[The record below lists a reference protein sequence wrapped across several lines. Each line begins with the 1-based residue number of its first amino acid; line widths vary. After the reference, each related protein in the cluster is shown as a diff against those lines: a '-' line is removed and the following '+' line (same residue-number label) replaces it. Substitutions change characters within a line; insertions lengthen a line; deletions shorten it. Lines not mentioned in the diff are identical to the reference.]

1 MIKVKRI
8 TPMFNRIV
16 TTADRVEVDQKV
28 NGIIIPEKLKGGY
41 SEYQRVIAVG
51 SMVHNLKEGDLVCI
65 DPSAYGRPVHKE
77 HIDSV
82 KGLSEDTV
90 QMAYYIPTIEVDGKE
105 CMFIADRDIAYKVE
119 DYEEVKEEDS
129 SPLIKPQTIIS

>member
-1 MIKVKRI
+1 MIKVKKI

-16 TTADRVEVDQKV
+16 TTANRVEMDQKV

-41 SEYQRVIAVG
+41 DEYQTVIAVG
-51 SMVHNLKEGDLVCI
+51 SMVHNLKPGDLVCI

-90 QMAYYIPTIEVDGKE
+90 QMAYYVPTIEVDGKD
-105 CMFIADRDIAYKVE
+105 CMFIADRDIAYKVD
-119 DYEEVKEEDS
+119 DYEE
-129 SPLIKPQTIIS
+129 IKDDNPVVITPPVIIN

>member
-1 MIKVKRI
+1 MIKVKKI
-8 TPMFNRIV
+8 IPMFNRIV
-16 TTADRVEVDQKV
+16 TTANRVEMDQKV

-41 SEYQRVIAVG
+41 DEYQTVIAVG
-51 SMVHNLKEGDLVCI
+51 SMVHNLKPGDLVCI

-119 DYEEVKEEDS
+119 DYEEVKEDNS
-129 SPLIKPQTIIS
+129 VIVTSPTIIS

>member
-1 MIKVKRI
+1 MIKVKKI

-16 TTADRVEVDQKV
+16 TTANRVEMDQKV

-41 SEYQRVIAVG
+41 DEYQTVIAVG
-51 SMVHNLKEGDLVCI
+51 SMVHNLKPGDLVCI

-90 QMAYYIPTIEVDGKE
+90 QMAYYVPTIEVDGKE
-105 CMFIADRDIAYKVE
+105 CMFIADRDIAYKVD
-119 DYEEVKEEDS
+119 DYEE
-129 SPLIKPQTIIS
+129 IKDDNTVVITPPVIIN

>member
-1 MIKVKRI
+1 MIKVKKI

-16 TTADRVEVDQKV
+16 TTANRVEMDQKV

-41 SEYQRVIAVG
+41 DEYQTVIAVG
-51 SMVHNLKEGDLVCI
+51 SMVHNIKPGDLVCI

-82 KGLSEDTV
+82 KGLSDDTV
-90 QMAYYIPTIEVDGKE
+90 QMAYYVPTIEVDGKE
-105 CMFIADRDIAYKVE
+105 CMFIADRDIAYKVD
-119 DYEEVKEEDS
+119 DYEE
-129 SPLIKPQTIIS
+129 IKDDNPVVITPPVIIN

>member
-1 MIKVKRI
+1 MTKVTKI

-16 TTADRVEVDQKV
+16 TTANRVEMDQKV

-41 SEYQRVIAVG
+41 DEYQTVIAVG
-51 SMVHNLKEGDLVCI
+51 SMVHNLKPGDLVCI

-82 KGLSEDTV
+82 KGLSDDTV
-90 QMAYYIPTIEVDGKE
+90 QMAYYIPTIDVDGKE
-105 CMFIADRDIAYKVE
+105 CMFIADRDIAYKVD
-119 DYEEVKEEDS
+119 DYEE
-129 SPLIKPQTIIS
+129 IKDDNPVVITPPVIIN

>member
-1 MIKVKRI
+1 MIKVKKI

-16 TTADRVEVDQKV
+16 TTANRVEMDQKV

-41 SEYQRVIAVG
+41 DEYQTVIAVG
-51 SMVHNLKEGDLVCI
+51 SMVHNLKPGDLVCI

-82 KGLSEDTV
+82 KGLSDDTV
-90 QMAYYIPTIEVDGKE
+90 QMAYYVPTIEVDGKE
-105 CMFIADRDIAYKVE
+105 CMFIADRDIAYKVD
-119 DYEEVKEEDS
+119 DYEDVKDDN
-129 SPLIKPQTIIS
+129 PVVITPPVIIN

>member
-1 MIKVKRI
+1 MIKVKKI

-16 TTADRVEVDQKV
+16 TTANRVEMDQKV

-41 SEYQRVIAVG
+41 DEYQTVIAVG
-51 SMVHNLKEGDLVCI
+51 SMVHNLKPGDLVCI

-90 QMAYYIPTIEVDGKE
+90 QMAYYVPTIEVDGKE
-105 CMFIADRDIAYKVE
+105 CMFISDRDIAYKVD
-119 DYEEVKEEDS
+119 DYEE
-129 SPLIKPQTIIS
+129 IKDDNPVVITPPVIIN

>member
-1 MIKVKRI
+1 MIKVKKI

-16 TTADRVEVDQKV
+16 TTANRVEMDQKV

-41 SEYQRVIAVG
+41 DEYQTVIAVG
-51 SMVHNLKEGDLVCI
+51 SMVHNLKPGDLVCI

-82 KGLSEDTV
+82 KGLSDDTV

-119 DYEEVKEEDS
+119 DYEEVKDDS
-129 SPLIKPQTIIS
+129 PVVITPPVIIS

>member
-1 MIKVKRI
+1 MIKVKKI

-16 TTADRVEVDQKV
+16 TTADRVEMDQKV

-41 SEYQRVIAVG
+41 DEYQTVIAVG
-51 SMVHNLKEGDLVCI
+51 SMVHNLKPGDLVCI

-105 CMFIADRDIAYKVE
+105 CMFIADRDIAYKVD
-119 DYEEVKEEDS
+119 DYEELKDDNPVIIT
-129 SPLIKPQTIIS
+129 PPVIIS

>member
-1 MIKVKRI
+1 MIKAKKI

-16 TTADRVEVDQKV
+16 TTANRVEMDQKV

-41 SEYQRVIAVG
+41 DEYQTVIAVG
-51 SMVHNLKEGDLVCI
+51 SMVHNLKPGDLVCI

-82 KGLSEDTV
+82 KGLSDDTV

-105 CMFIADRDIAYKVE
+105 CMFIADRDIAYKVD
-119 DYEEVKEEDS
+119 DYEE
-129 SPLIKPQTIIS
+129 IKDDNPVVITPPVIIN

>member
-1 MIKVKRI
+1 MIKAKRI

-105 CMFIADRDIAYKVE
+105 CMFIADRDIAYKVDEYE
-119 DYEEVKEEDS
+119 DVKENDS

>member
-1 MIKVKRI
+1 MIKVKKI

-16 TTADRVEVDQKV
+16 TTANRVEMDQKV

-41 SEYQRVIAVG
+41 DEYQTVIAVG
-51 SMVHNLKEGDLVCI
+51 SMVHNLKPGDLVCI

-82 KGLSEDTV
+82 KGLSDDTV
-90 QMAYYIPTIEVDGKE
+90 QMAYYVPTIEVDGKD
-105 CMFIADRDIAYKVE
+105 CMFIADRDIAYKVD
-119 DYEEVKEEDS
+119 DYEE
-129 SPLIKPQTIIS
+129 IKDDNPVVITPPVIIN

>member
-1 MIKVKRI
+1 MIKAKRI

-28 NGIIIPEKLKGGY
+28 NGIIIPEKFKGGY

-65 DPSAYGRPVHKE
+65 DPTAYGRPVHKE

-105 CMFIADRDIAYKVE
+105 CMFIADRDIAYKVDEYE
-119 DYEEVKEEDS
+119 DIKGEDS

>member
-1 MIKVKRI
+1 MIKVKKI

-16 TTADRVEVDQKV
+16 TTANRVEMDQKV

-41 SEYQRVIAVG
+41 DEYQTVIAVG
-51 SMVHNLKEGDLVCI
+51 SMVHNLKPGDLVCI

-82 KGLSEDTV
+82 KGLSDDTV
-90 QMAYYIPTIEVDGKE
+90 QMAYYIPTIEVDGKD
-105 CMFIADRDIAYKVE
+105 CMFIADRDIAYKVD
-119 DYEEVKEEDS
+119 DYEE
-129 SPLIKPQTIIS
+129 IKDDNPVVITPPVIIN

>member
-1 MIKVKRI
+1 MIRVKKI

-16 TTADRVEVDQKV
+16 TTANRVEMDQKV

-41 SEYQRVIAVG
+41 DEYQTVIAVG
-51 SMVHNLKEGDLVCI
+51 SMVHNLKPGDLVCI

-90 QMAYYIPTIEVDGKE
+90 QMAYYIPTIEVDGKD
-105 CMFIADRDIAYKVE
+105 CMFIADRDIAYKVD
-119 DYEEVKEEDS
+119 DYEE
-129 SPLIKPQTIIS
+129 IKDDNPVVITPPVIIN

>member
-1 MIKVKRI
+1 MIKVKNI

-16 TTADRVEVDQKV
+16 TTANRVEMDQKV

-41 SEYQRVIAVG
+41 DEYQTVIAVG
-51 SMVHNLKEGDLVCI
+51 SMVHNLKPGDLVCI

-82 KGLSEDTV
+82 KGLSDDTV

-105 CMFIADRDIAYKVE
+105 CMFIADRDIAYKVD
-119 DYEEVKEEDS
+119 DYEE
-129 SPLIKPQTIIS
+129 IKDDNPVVITPPVIIN

>member
-1 MIKVKRI
+1 MIKVKKI

-16 TTADRVEVDQKV
+16 TTANRVEMDQKV

-41 SEYQRVIAVG
+41 DEYQTVIAVG
-51 SMVHNLKEGDLVCI
+51 SMVHNLKPGDLVCI

-82 KGLSEDTV
+82 KGLSDDTV
-90 QMAYYIPTIEVDGKE
+90 QMAYYVPTIEVDGKE
-105 CMFIADRDIAYKVE
+105 CMFIADRDIAYKVD
-119 DYEEVKEEDS
+119 DYEE
-129 SPLIKPQTIIS
+129 IKDDNPVVITPPVIIS

>member
-1 MIKVKRI
+1 MIKVKKI

-16 TTADRVEVDQKV
+16 TTANRVEMDQKV

-41 SEYQRVIAVG
+41 DEYQTVIAVG
-51 SMVHNLKEGDLVCI
+51 SMVHNLKPGDLVCI

-82 KGLSEDTV
+82 KGLSDDTV
-90 QMAYYIPTIEVDGKE
+90 QMAYYVPTIEVDGKD
-105 CMFIADRDIAYKVE
+105 CMFISDRDIAYKVD
-119 DYEEVKEEDS
+119 DYEE
-129 SPLIKPQTIIS
+129 IKDDNPVVITPPVIIN

>member
-1 MIKVKRI
+1 MIKAKRI
-8 TPMFNRIV
+8 TPMFNRIA

-119 DYEEVKEEDS
+119 EYEDIKDEDK
-129 SPLIKPQTIIS
+129 PLVITPPTIIS

>member
-1 MIKVKRI
+1 MIKVKKI

-16 TTADRVEVDQKV
+16 TTANRVEMDQKV

-41 SEYQRVIAVG
+41 DEYQTVIAVG
-51 SMVHNLKEGDLVCI
+51 SMVHNLKPGDLVCI

-82 KGLSEDTV
+82 KGLSDDTV
-90 QMAYYIPTIEVDGKE
+90 QMAYYVPTIEVDGKE
-105 CMFIADRDIAYKVE
+105 CMFIADRDIAYKVD
-119 DYEEVKEEDS
+119 DYEE
-129 SPLIKPQTIIS
+129 IKDDNPVVVTPPVIIN

>member
-1 MIKVKRI
+1 MIKVKKI

-16 TTADRVEVDQKV
+16 TTANRVEMDQKV

-41 SEYQRVIAVG
+41 DEYQTVIAVG
-51 SMVHNLKEGDLVCI
+51 SMVHNLKPGDLVCI

-82 KGLSEDTV
+82 KGLSEETV
-90 QMAYYIPTIEVDGKE
+90 QMAYYVPTIEVDGKD
-105 CMFIADRDIAYKVE
+105 CMFIADRDIAYKVD
-119 DYEEVKEEDS
+119 DYEE
-129 SPLIKPQTIIS
+129 IKDDNPVVITPPVIIN

>member
-1 MIKVKRI
+1 MIKAKKI

-16 TTADRVEVDQKV
+16 TTANRVEMDQKV

-41 SEYQRVIAVG
+41 DEYQTVIAVG
-51 SMVHNLKEGDLVCI
+51 SMVHNLKPGDLVCI

-82 KGLSEDTV
+82 KGLSDDTV
-90 QMAYYIPTIEVDGKE
+90 QMAYYIPTIEVDGKD
-105 CMFIADRDIAYKVE
+105 CMFIADRDIAYKVD
-119 DYEEVKEEDS
+119 DYEE
-129 SPLIKPQTIIS
+129 IKDDNPVVITPPVIIN

>member
-1 MIKVKRI
+1 MIKVKKI

-16 TTADRVEVDQKV
+16 TTANRVEMDQKV

-41 SEYQRVIAVG
+41 DEYQTVIAVG
-51 SMVHNLKEGDLVCI
+51 SMVHNIKPGDLVCI

-82 KGLSEDTV
+82 KGLSDDTV
-90 QMAYYIPTIEVDGKE
+90 QMAYYVPTIEVDGKD
-105 CMFIADRDIAYKVE
+105 CMFIADRDIAYKVD
-119 DYEEVKEEDS
+119 DYEE
-129 SPLIKPQTIIS
+129 IKDDNPVVITPPVIIN

>member
-1 MIKVKRI
+1 MIKVKKI

-16 TTADRVEVDQKV
+16 TTANRVEMDQKV

-41 SEYQRVIAVG
+41 DEYQTVIAVG
-51 SMVHNLKEGDLVCI
+51 SMVHNLKPGDLVCI

-82 KGLSEDTV
+82 KGLSDDTV
-90 QMAYYIPTIEVDGKE
+90 QMAYYVPTIEVDGKE
-105 CMFIADRDIAYKVE
+105 CMFIADRDIAYKVD
-119 DYEEVKEEDS
+119 DYEEIRDDNPVVIT
-129 SPLIKPQTIIS
+129 PPVIIN

>member
-1 MIKVKRI
+1 MIKVKKI

-16 TTADRVEVDQKV
+16 TTANRVEMDQKV

-41 SEYQRVIAVG
+41 DEYQTVIAVG
-51 SMVHNLKEGDLVCI
+51 SMVHNLNPGDLVCI

-82 KGLSEDTV
+82 KGLSDDTV

-105 CMFIADRDIAYKVE
+105 CMFIADRDIAYKVD
-119 DYEEVKEEDS
+119 DYEE
-129 SPLIKPQTIIS
+129 IKDDNPVVITPPVIIN

>member
-1 MIKVKRI
+1 MIKVKKI

-16 TTADRVEVDQKV
+16 TTADRVDVDQVV
-28 NGIIIPEKLKGGY
+28 NGIIIPEKIKGGY

-51 SMVHNLKEGDLVCI
+51 SMVHNLKDGDLVCI

-82 KGLSEDTV
+82 RGLSDDTV
-90 QMAYYIPTIEVDGKE
+90 QMAYCIPIIEIDGKK
-105 CMFIADRDIAYKVE
+105 CMFIADRDIAYKVDEYE
-119 DYEEVKEEDS
+119 DVKEDKQ
-129 SPLIKPQTIIS
+129 PVIVTPPTIIL

>member
-1 MIKVKRI
+1 MIKVKKI

-16 TTADRVEVDQKV
+16 TTANRVEMDQKV

-41 SEYQRVIAVG
+41 DEYQTVIAVG
-51 SMVHNLKEGDLVCI
+51 SMVHNLKPGDLVCI

-82 KGLSEDTV
+82 KGLSDDTV
-90 QMAYYIPTIEVDGKE
+90 QMAYYVPTIEVDGKD
-105 CMFIADRDIAYKVE
+105 CMFIADRDIAYKVD
-119 DYEEVKEEDS
+119 DYDE
-129 SPLIKPQTIIS
+129 IKDDNPVVITPPVIIN

>member
-1 MIKVKRI
+1 MIKVKKI

-16 TTADRVEVDQKV
+16 TTANRVEMDQKV

-41 SEYQRVIAVG
+41 DEYQTVIAVG
-51 SMVHNLKEGDLVCI
+51 SMVHNLKPGDFVCI

-82 KGLSEDTV
+82 KGLSDDTV

-105 CMFIADRDIAYKVE
+105 CMFIADRDIAYKVD
-119 DYEEVKEEDS
+119 DYEEVKDDN
-129 SPLIKPQTIIS
+129 PVVITPPVIIN